1 MLFSYIMSERLNRMT
16 KEALDATTAT
26 LRALAEEAS
35 LHHTTLLRWS
45 NMSAGVGARSA
56 VKLAD
61 ALERRGLRLLRIAA
75 RLRGQ
80 AEKGARDE

>member
-1 MLFSYIMSERLNRMT
+1 MT

-26 LRALAEEAS
+26 LRALAEEAG

-56 VKLAD
+56 LKLAD
-61 ALERRGLRLLRIAA
+61 ALERRGLRLLAIAA
-75 RLRGQ
+75 RLRGH
-80 AEKGARDE
+80 AEKGDNDG

>member
-1 MLFSYIMSERLNRMT
+1 MLLLYIMSERLNRMT
-16 KEALDATTAT
+16 KEALDTATAT
-26 LRALAEEAS
+26 LRALAEEAG

-56 VKLAD
+56 LKLAN

-75 RLRGQ
+75 WLRGQ
-80 AEKGARDE
+80 AEQEGGQR